1 MTRFRT
7 LDHPMIGMIAWD
19 PARPAEWINDHIA
32 IVHATSNA
40 YVVVGDEG
48 DVGINTGT
56 AQQGEGIRAKFEA
69 LLGRPLRVSRLIFT
83 QSHPDH
89 IGGWQAFAGPETKI
103 YGQRMF
109 GQICAERKMLGG
121 FFGPRNGRVL
131 AALVPPGVDHK
142 WFDTPDPTPMIPFA
156 EELEF
161 TFSGRRF
168 HLASM
173 HSGETLDA
181 LAVWLPEERTVF
193 TGNWAGAIHG
203 ALPNFYTARGD
214 RQRSVPAWL
223 EHCEQLLARQP
234 ELLITGHEDP
244 IRGAARI
251 RADLTKVRDAV
262 VYIHDETVKAMVAG
276 TPVAQIQASLRL
288 PEALTPRAGRCPPH
302 WIARAVFEEYAGWF
316 HHDHTSELYPT
327 PASAVWA
334 EVVEAMGGA
343 EAVAIRA
350 QTHLA
355 AGETEKAL
363 HLIEMAVDAEPDCR
377 QARSVELAVYEA
389 LADQTGGEIFD
400 LLGWLEGKIIATRAA
415 LSAMG

>member
-7 LDHPMIGMIAWD
+7 LDHPFLRLIAWD

-48 DVGINTGT
+48 DVVINTGT

-69 LLGRPLRVSRLIFT
+69 LLGRPLQVSRLIFT

-131 AALVPPGVDHK
+131 AALTPPGVDHK
-142 WFDTPDPTPMIPFA
+142 WFDTPDPTPMITFSD
-156 EELEF
+156 ELDF
-161 TFSGRRF
+161 ICSGRRF

-173 HSGETLDA
+173 HSGETLDS
-181 LAVWLPEERTVF
+181 LAVWLPEEQTVF

-223 EHCEQLLARQP
+223 DHCEALLARRP

-244 IRGAARI
+244 IRGTDRI
-251 RADLTKVRDAV
+251 QADLGKVRDAV
-262 VYIHDETVKAMVAG
+262 RHIHDGTVKGMVAG
-276 TPVAQIQASLRL
+276 LTLPQIQADLRL
-288 PEALTPRAGRCPPH
+288 PESLTPRAGRSPHH

-327 PASAVWA
+327 PASAVWG
-334 EVVEAMGGA
+334 EVVAAMGGA
-343 EAVAIRA
+343 EAVATRA
-350 QTHLA
+350 QAHLA

-363 HLIEMAVDAEPDCR
+363 HLIEMAVHAEPAC
-377 QARSVELAVYEA
+377 QPARKVELTIYEA
-389 LADQTGGEIFD
+389 LADQTEGKIFD
-400 LLGWLEGKIIATRAA
+400 LLGWLEGRILAARAA
-415 LSAMG
+415 LANGA

>member
-48 DVGINTGT
+48 DVVINTGT
-56 AQQGEGIRAKFEA
+56 AQQGEGIRAKF
-69 LLGRPLRVSRLIFT
+69 
-83 QSHPDH
+83 
-89 IGGWQAFAGPETKI
+89 
-103 YGQRMF
+103 
-109 GQICAERKMLGG
+109 
-121 FFGPRNGRVL
+121 
-131 AALVPPGVDHK
+131 
-142 WFDTPDPTPMIPFA
+142 
-156 EELEF
+156 
-161 TFSGRRF
+161 
-168 HLASM
+168 
-173 HSGETLDA
+173 
-181 LAVWLPEERTVF
+181 
-193 TGNWAGAIHG
+193 
-203 ALPNFYTARGD
+203 
-214 RQRSVPAWL
+214 
-223 EHCEQLLARQP
+223 
-234 ELLITGHEDP
+234 
-244 IRGAARI
+244 
-251 RADLTKVRDAV
+251 
-262 VYIHDETVKAMVAG
+262 
-276 TPVAQIQASLRL
+276 
-288 PEALTPRAGRCPPH
+288 EALTPRAGRCPPH